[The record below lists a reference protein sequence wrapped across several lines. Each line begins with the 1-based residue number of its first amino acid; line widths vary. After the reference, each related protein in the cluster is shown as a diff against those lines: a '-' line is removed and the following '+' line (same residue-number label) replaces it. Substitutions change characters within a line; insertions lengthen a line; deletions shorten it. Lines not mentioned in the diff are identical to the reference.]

1 MPLREILLLVVVCL
15 VWGGHMLVIRVT
27 VADTPPMFYVA
38 IRLTLM
44 ILILSPFLRWRT
56 GSMLRVAAAGSF
68 LAGFNYA
75 LMFTGFKY
83 ATASAGAIAMELSP
97 PFATI
102 LSVFFLHEKVG
113 WRRIAGIALAFF
125 GVALIA
131 LNPTEQ
137 GVGVGVGLIALAAL
151 SEAAGSVLVK
161 SLKGFRPIELLA
173 CFSVVGA
180 VINWSGTALFETGQI
195 ASLSEQPLAVGGAI
209 LYSIFL
215 ASIFGH
221 TSYYWLLQRRPVS
234 MIAPSL
240 LLTTLFAVLLGVA
253 LLGEQLTPI
262 MIAGGL
268 MTIAGVG
275 VILLRSSPK
284 SPATVAAG
292 PEPHPAPETA
302 K

>member
-44 ILILSPFLRWRT
+44 ILILSPFLRWRA
-56 GSMLRVAAAGSF
+56 GSMLRVAAAGAF

-102 LSVFFLHEKVG
+102 LSVIFLHEKVG
-113 WRRIAGIALAFF
+113 WRRIAGIGLAFL

-173 CFSVVGA
+173 CFAVVGA
-180 VINWSGTALFETGQI
+180 VINWTGTALFESGQI
-195 ASLSEQPLAVGGAI
+195 ASLSNQPLAVGGAI

-240 LLTTLFAVLLGVA
+240 LLTTLFAVLLGVV
-253 LLGEQLTPI
+253 LLGEQLTP
-262 MIAGGL
+262 MMMAGGL

>member
-1 MPLREILLLVVVCL
+1 MPLREILLLAVVCL

-56 GSMLRVAAAGSF
+56 GSMLRVAAAGAF

-102 LSVFFLHEKVG
+102 LSVIFLHEKVG
-113 WRRIAGIALAFF
+113 WRRIAGIALAFL

-173 CFSVVGA
+173 CFAVVGA
-180 VINWSGTALFETGQI
+180 VINWTGTAVFESGQI
-195 ASLSEQPLAVGGAI
+195 DSLSNQPLAVGGAI

-240 LLTTLFAVLLGVA
+240 LLTTLFAVLLGV
-253 LLGEQLTPI
+253 LILGEQLTP
-262 MIAGGL
+262 MMMAGGL

-302 K
+302 R